1 VKNLISSALPRF
13 RELLFEKGVHTK
25 YEQARDLQLR
35 ISFQLL
41 ISGGTMLRCVL
52 AILLLAVTG
61 LAQDISRM
69 DKAVQSVVASK
80 QFMGSVLV
88 ARGDQVL
95 FSKGYGFANLEWNI
109 PNATDTKFRIG
120 SMSKQFTAAAILL
133 LEEQGKVKVG
143 DPIRKYLPEEPA
155 AWDKV
160 TIYHLLTHTSGI
172 VDLLNTPGI
181 QNMIPLPQTPEQ
193 LIAIVRDKPLQ
204 FEPGTKFQ
212 YSSSGYNLLGCL
224 IEKVSGQ
231 RYQDFIKKNIFMPLG
246 MKDSGYDTNIDIL
259 PKRASGYSPGPKGP
273 ENAQYVHM
281 SNTYSAGGLY
291 STSEDLLRWEQGL
304 FGGKILTPESLSK
317 MTAPNLNGYAFGI
330 YVGTAKGRRRIIHEG
345 GVPGFNSCMVYFPE
359 TKITISVLSNMFRP
373 EVAGEIVALLS
384 DLAHGD
390 KVIFTSELNAIAVS
404 SKILESYVGTYKIP
418 SRGNMRIDM
427 ENGNL
432 VLRTGQLMGYVNTTV
447 LSASS
452 ETYFFSKE
460 AGVQLEFTK
469 DKGTTTHIVQHR
481 IGDDDLKGLR
491 ISVTASARP
500 HLPRET
506 LEQYAGVYK
515 LPPGFELVF
524 TVENDKLMLHR
535 TWQFLRYRAVPE
547 SENRFSLGELEDTF
561 EFVKDMAGTVTH
573 LILRNGNSEIKAPR
587 TLEIAEIDG
596 AWAGTDLIYIFRAE
610 GNTLAGNF
618 ASKAGEGWISEG
630 KIEGQS
636 ISFIL
641 NIGASAIRTNANI
654 SGDLINMT
662 QTNDNGTS
670 TFTVRRVRPKMK
682 ATR

>member
-1 VKNLISSALPRF
+1 MP
-13 RELLFEKGVHTK
+13 
-25 YEQARDLQLR
+25 
-35 ISFQLL
+35 
-41 ISGGTMLRCVL
+41 RCVL
-52 AILLLAVTG
+52 AIFLLVATG
-61 LAQDISRM
+61 GAQDISRM
-69 DKAVQSVVASK
+69 DKAVQSVVANK

-109 PNATDTKFRIG
+109 PNTPDTKYRIG
-120 SMSKQFTAAAILL
+120 SMTKQFTAAAILL
-133 LEEQGKVKVG
+133 LEQQGKIKVG
-143 DPIRKYLPEEPA
+143 DPIRKYLPDDPPT
-155 AWDKV
+155 WDKI

-193 LIAIVRDKPLQ
+193 LLALVRDKPLQ
-204 FEPGTKFQ
+204 FEPGTKFL
-212 YSSSGYNLLGCL
+212 YSSSGYNLLGRL
-224 IEKVSGQ
+224 IEKITGQ
-231 RYQDFIKKNIFMPLG
+231 RYQDYMQKNIFMPLG

-259 PKRASGYSPGPKGP
+259 PKRASGYTPGPKGP

-304 FGGKILTPESLSK
+304 FGGKILSTESLSK
-317 MTAPNLNGYAFGI
+317 MTTPNLNGYAFGL

-359 TKITISVLSNMFRP
+359 TKVTIAVLSNMFRP

-384 DLAHGD
+384 DLAYGD
-390 KVIFTSELNAIAVS
+390 KVILTSELNAIAVS
-404 SKILESYVGTYKIP
+404 PKILSSYVGTYNFP
-418 SRGNMRIDM
+418 SRGNVRISL

-432 VLRTGQLMGYVNTTV
+432 LLRTGQLMGYVNTTA

-460 AGVQLEFTK
+460 TGIQLEFTK
-469 DKGTTTHIVQHR
+469 DRGTTTHIVQHR
-481 IGDDDLKGLR
+481 IGDDDLKGMR
-491 ISVTASARP
+491 VSDTVSEPP
-500 HLPRET
+500 HVPRDV

-524 TVENDKLMLHR
+524 SVENNELILHR

-547 SENRFSLGELEDTF
+547 SESRFSLGELDDTF
-561 EFVKDMAGTVTH
+561 EFIKDAGGTVTH
-573 LILRNGNSEIKAPR
+573 LILRNGNSEIIAPR
-587 TLEIAEIDG
+587 TREIAEVDG
-596 AWAGTDLIYIFRAE
+596 AWTGNELFYIFKAE

-630 KIEGQS
+630 KIDGQR

-641 NIGASAIRTNANI
+641 NIGSSAIRTDARL
-654 SGDLINMT
+654 SGDLITIT
-662 QTNDNGTS
+662 QTNGNGTS
-670 TFTVRRVRPKMK
+670 TSTVRRVRPKM
-682 ATR
+682 TTMR

>member
-1 VKNLISSALPRF
+1 M
-13 RELLFEKGVHTK
+13 
-25 YEQARDLQLR
+25 Q
-35 ISFQLL
+35 
-41 ISGGTMLRCVL
+41 RCVL
-52 AILLLAVTG
+52 AILLFVASG
-61 LAQDISRM
+61 CAQDVFRM
-69 DKAVQSVVASK
+69 DKTVQSVVENK
-80 QFMGSVLV
+80 QFMGAVLV

-109 PNATDTKFRIG
+109 PNTPDTKFRIG
-120 SMSKQFTAAAILL
+120 SMTKQFTAAAILL
-133 LEEQGKVKVG
+133 LEEQGKIKVG
-143 DPIRKYLPEEPA
+143 DPIRKYLPDEPA
-155 AWDKV
+155 SWEKV

-172 VDLLNTPGI
+172 VDLLSTPGI

-193 LIAIVRDKPLQ
+193 LMAVVRDKPLQ

-212 YSSSGYNLLGCL
+212 YSNSGYNLLGRL
-224 IEKVSGQ
+224 IETVTSQ
-231 RYQDFIKKNIFMPLG
+231 HYEDFIQQNILIPLE

-259 PKRASGYSPGPKGP
+259 PKRASGYAPGPKGP
-273 ENAQYVHM
+273 ENAQYVNM

-291 STSEDLLRWEQGL
+291 STTEDLLRWEQGL
-304 FGGKILTPESLSK
+304 FGGKLLSPESLSK
-317 MTAPNLNGYAFGI
+317 MTTANLSGYAFGI

-345 GVPGFNSCMVYFPE
+345 GLPGFNSCMVYFPE
-359 TKITISVLSNMFRP
+359 AKITISVLSNMFRT

-390 KVIFTSELNAIAVS
+390 KVIITSELNAIAVS
-404 SKILESYVGTYKIP
+404 PKILESYVGTYKIP
-418 SRGNMRIDM
+418 SRGNMRIGL

-432 VLRTGQLMGYVNTTV
+432 VLRTGQLMGYVNTIV

-452 ETYFFSKE
+452 DTYFFSKE

-469 DKGTTTHIVQHR
+469 DKGTTTQIVQHR

-491 ISVTASARP
+491 IGVNASEQP
-500 HLPRET
+500 HFSRET

-524 TVENDKLMLHR
+524 TVENNKLMLHR
-535 TWQFLRYRAVPE
+535 TWQFLRYHAVPLSE
-547 SENRFSLGELEDTF
+547 SRYSLRELDDTF

-573 LILRNGNSEIKAPR
+573 LILRNGNSETKAPR
-587 TLEIAEIDG
+587 TFEVAEIDG
-596 AWAGTDLIYIFRAE
+596 AWASKDQIYIFKAE

-630 KIEGQS
+630 KIDGQS

-641 NIGASAIRTNANI
+641 NIGASAIRTNANL

-662 QTNDNGTS
+662 QTIDNETN
-670 TFTVRRVRPKMK
+670 TFTVHRIRPKLT